1 MKRAEALRPL
11 SRDHHQALFV
21 AQRLR
26 RAERVDDAVEV
37 FLGFWNEHGRHHFRV
52 EEEVLLPIW
61 AVLGNA
67 DDDAVARIA
76 VEHLSIR
83 RAALEMESEPPPLE
97 QLQALGQLL
106 DAHVRFE
113 ERELFPRIEQDL
125 SEESLHR
132 LGAEVEAAERR

>member
-1 MKRAEALRPL
+1 VKRAEALRPL

-37 FLGFWNEHGRHHFRV
+37 FLGFWREHGYHHFRV
-52 EEEVLLPIW
+52 EEEVLLPVW
-61 AVLGNA
+61 ASLGNA

-83 RAALEMESEPPPLE
+83 RAALEMESERPSLE
-97 QLQALGQLL
+97 QLQALGELL

-113 ERELFPRIEQDL
+113 ERELFPRIEKDL
-125 SEESLHR
+125 SEESLRR
-132 LGAEVEAAERR
+132 LGAEVEAAEVR